1 MSNDDDDVSYLEVPK
16 DDSKVWC
23 KIGEKGEL
31 EFVDWDIVKDMA
43 DKFDSTPPENRT
55 EQMLIA
61 KLMFLVRQETLKECG
76 RGTD

>member
-1 MSNDDDDVSYLEVPK
+1 MSNDDDVSFLEVPK
-16 DDSKVWC
+16 TEEKIWC
-23 KIGEKGEL
+23 KIDESGAL
-31 EFVDWDIVKDMA
+31 EFVDWDIVKGMA